1 MWWVEEEKYVIK
13 RKWTEDWLNNIALG
27 YFFEDCPTWESGPV
41 HGCFAPVQDAITHSK
56 DYDEWA
62 EEFSHAYLIYSDKDY
77 IIQDLL
83 NHPRPKYKHLIE
95 YRIKLLLRDSVFL
108 EPGARRS
115 FSTRCMENFW
125 EPYDCGNLTKHIIL
139 HENTQLTLYA
149 PGFFWHHLYLRL
161 ENKTSE
167 EIYIPSGEEIGFLII
182 I

>member
-1 MWWVEEEKYVIK
+1 MEEN
-13 RKWTEDWLNNIALG
+13 WLNNIALG
-27 YFFEDCPTWESGPV
+27 YFFDECPIWESGPV
-41 HGCFAPVQDAITHSK
+41 HGCFAPVPDAITHSE
-56 DYDEWA
+56 DFDEWY
-62 EEFSHAYLIYSDKDY
+62 EDFDEFQKLTDEDEDY

-83 NHPRPKYKHLIE
+83 NDPSLYQFQFLH
-95 YRIKLLLRDSVFL
+95 LRDSVFL

-125 EPYDCGNLTKHIIL
+125 EPYDCGNMTKYVIL
-139 HENTQLTLYA
+139 HENTQLTLYG